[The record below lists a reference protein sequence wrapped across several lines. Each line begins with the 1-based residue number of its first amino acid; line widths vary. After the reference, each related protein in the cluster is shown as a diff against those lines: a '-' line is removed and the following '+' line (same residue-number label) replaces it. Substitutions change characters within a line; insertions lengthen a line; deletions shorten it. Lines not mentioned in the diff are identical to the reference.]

1 MPHTESKFEP
11 FQLGMDMREPRV
23 IRGKRLVNYKGKLAA
38 QEIGAPVAGA
48 SVAGAPVRRCV
59 SGRSAGL

>member
-1 MPHTESKFEP
+1 MPHTESKSEP

-38 QEIGAPVAGA
+38 QEIGASVGGAPVAGA
-48 SVAGAPVRRCV
+48 SVRQ
-59 SGRSAGL
+59 